1 MFSDDTVQELFM
13 MASSENSAPQRFLIL
28 WKLRRHPQNTVSLS
42 FFKWTPPKK
51 YMLSSE
57 NVAMLFIFL
66 EAVLSYISKTSRK
79 LFDVHSGYS
88 DCRTNL
94 LLIYVDLLRKFGW
107 HPYTIR
113 WYFFL
118 RPVIW
123 LTEFRQKI
131 ISPGKRKSRMLH
143 TKKGP
148 REIYQIFLLVPCIHG
163 KYWQIDVPYMV
174 GFPTRS
180 LWCNIFQAS

>member
-1 MFSDDTVQELFM
+1 MIP
-13 MASSENSAPQRFLIL
+13 SENYL
-28 WKLRRHPQNTVSLS
+28 WWHPQKILLLRDFLS
-42 FFKWTPPKK
+42 FGNCDGILKTQFPLVFFKWTPPKK
-51 YMLSSE
+51 
-57 NVAMLFIFL
+57 N
-66 EAVLSYISKTSRK
+66 
-79 LFDVHSGYS
+79 
-88 DCRTNL
+88 
-94 LLIYVDLLRKFGW
+94 YVILRKCCHVVHFPW
-107 HPYTIR
+107 SSFIIYIYPKHPGNCLMYIQDILTAAR
-113 WYFFL
+113 TFCWYMWISWENSDDILTQSDGIFFL

-174 GFPTRS
+174 GFPNRS
-180 LWCNIFQAS
+180 LWCNIFAQAS